1 MAVNSAAIGRVIA
14 HGASDAEA
22 QAQAQAGGPTAARTA
37 MLRGGPPDGSPTGG
51 GAQGTGSSA
60 AQSAAS
66 APGGQ
71 AGRESS
77 EGKGVLATVGA
88 ALGAVVSAEQSLST
102 LLSGIPMPAFPAARI
117 TDWAFGI
124 PHAHSHPPNLIP
136 PAPPIP
142 LPATGPTIKI
152 PYVSGADTVLIN
164 NLPAARCGDM
174 GVNIWCGGY
183 FPFYEIF
190 LGSSSVWIEGARAAR
205 LGVDMTK
212 HCIFSTPKPNDLP
225 LGPMIG
231 ALVQGSPNVIIGG
244 VPLPSL
250 TNLAIGAALAVGI
263 GKAIKAVRAI
273 RAAAAAERA
282 AKEAAEKAAKEAA
295 EKAAK
300 EAAEQAAKEAAEKAA
315 KEQAALAEAAGSPQN
330 PWMIRPGE
338 GKLPPSAKVAKP
350 GSPMRLDS
358 SASKTYLYVVK
369 EDGSIVYAPQKVV
382 KDDLGREV
390 ETVKHTDLAEA
401 GPARVSGEITHNDAT
416 GAWEMD
422 SQSGRYSAA
431 PIDPNNPNSL
441 IVSTRSQQNVEA
453 AAELA
458 RRSGTENKIIAKP
471 PAED

>member
-22 QAQAQAGGPTAARTA
+22 QAQAQADGPTAARTA

-51 GAQGTGSSA
+51 GAQGTGSGA

-71 AGRESS
+71 AGGESS

-117 TDWAFGI
+117 TDRAFGI

-142 LPATGPTIKI
+142 LPATGPIIKI
-152 PYVSGADTVLIN
+152 PYVSGADKVLIN
-164 NLPAARCGDM
+164 GLPAARCGDM

-190 LGSSSVWIEGARAAR
+190 LGSSNVWIEGARAAR

-231 ALVQGSPNVIIGG
+231 AIVQGSPNVIIGG

-250 TNLAIGAALAVGI
+250 TNFAVGLAFKAVFKGI
-263 GKAIKAVRAI
+263 GKVVKAVRAA
-273 RAAAAAERA
+273 RAATAAERA
-282 AKEAAEKAAKEAA
+282 AQEAAEKAAKEAA
-295 EKAAK
+295 EGVDGFRRVSSGGKRGEEALTATQKAELEEYIKKCGAPDNVRWVDNVEMNTAYGANFDLLNVGSDVMPASGALDNLPANSRVSAK
-300 EAAEQAAKEAAEKAA
+300 GAIAHELVGHRE
-315 KEQAALAEAAGSPQN
+315 AALAGKTHADDFLEEAQASFRASQHGPDLTPAERATLWEDGMDRLKAG
-330 PWMIRPGE
+330 GHE
-338 GKLPPSAKVAKP
+338 YDDVKDKLWLDKFTP
-350 GSPMRLDS
+350 GS
-358 SASKTYLYVVK
+358 
-369 EDGSIVYAPQKVV
+369 
-382 KDDLGREV
+382 
-390 ETVKHTDLAEA
+390 
-401 GPARVSGEITHNDAT
+401 
-416 GAWEMD
+416 
-422 SQSGRYSAA
+422 
-431 PIDPNNPNSL
+431 
-441 IVSTRSQQNVEA
+441 
-453 AAELA
+453 
-458 RRSGTENKIIAKP
+458 
-471 PAED
+471 